1 MLPIPKENS
10 HECIFSME
18 DGQNTPS
25 TWRMDRT
32 PQNQPRTDSHYVSVI
47 GINFPTPFLQP
58 SGKVAKH

>member
-1 MLPIPKENS
+1 
-10 HECIFSME
+10 ME

-47 GINFPTPFLQP
+47 GINFRTPFLQP